1 MEKIFLTHET
11 VQAECRRIAHQIIE
25 DAFPEYDVRLYG
37 IPRGGIPV
45 AYMVFAEIQRKAKP
59 SLQCTIVEKPE
70 EANVFIDDIIDSGKT
85 RDRFCS
91 TYLGKRF
98 YAIIEEKKGGWYIFP
113 WEMGLNQD
121 TSALDIPLRMLE
133 YIGENPERD
142 GLRDTPKRVVKA
154 WDEMFRGYKQ
164 DPAECLG
171 RVFDNEEHY
180 DEMAILRDIEMYSM
194 CEHHILPFFGKV
206 HVAYIPTGKI
216 VGISKIARLVECFSR
231 RLQVQERL
239 TQQIANAL
247 DETLKPLGVAVMIE
261 AKHLCMISRGIQK
274 QNSVMVTTALKGV
287 LKEQASRMEFLLLK
301 GGQAHA

>member
-1 MEKIFLTHET
+1 
-11 VQAECRRIAHQIIE
+11 
-25 DAFPEYDVRLYG
+25 
-37 IPRGGIPV
+37 
-45 AYMVFAEIQRKAKP
+45 
-59 SLQCTIVEKPE
+59 
-70 EANVFIDDIIDSGKT
+70 
-85 RDRFCS
+85 
-91 TYLGKRF
+91 
-98 YAIIEEKKGGWYIFP
+98 
-113 WEMGLNQD
+113 
-121 TSALDIPLRMLE
+121 
-133 YIGENPERD
+133 
-142 GLRDTPKRVVKA
+142 
-154 WDEMFRGYKQ
+154 
-164 DPAECLG
+164 
-171 RVFDNEEHY
+171 
-180 DEMAILRDIEMYSM
+180 M